1 MKTVLLVN
9 LGTPDSP
16 KPLAVWRYLTEFLT
30 DPRVIELPFWKRQ
43 LLVRGLIVP
52 FRFRESAKNYQKI
65 WTPSGSP
72 LKTTSEKLAALVQE
86 RVGLPVRLAMRY
98 GSPSIRD
105 VLEKITGEVIVVPL
119 FPQYAEATT
128 GSVIACVRSCR
139 PDAQFCLL
147 DPAHPTMIK
156 AMAAQVKEPFDHLV
170 MSFHGI
176 PVSQDRH
183 GYKEAC
189 YRTAAALGKEL
200 GSAYTVS
207 FQSRLGK
214 DPWLEPYTHEL
225 LPTLSGKVA
234 LMSPSFVADCLETI
248 YELGMEY
255 RSLYEGP
262 LISCMNTDLLWV
274 QALCEQLEIHCLSC
288 SGVMPSPARRLSSIR

>member
-16 KPLAVWRYLTEFLT
+16 KPFDVWRYLTEFLT

-52 FRFRESAKNYQKI
+52 FRFRESAKSYQKV

-72 LKTTSEKLAALVQE
+72 LKTTSEKLACLLGEQLA
-86 RVGLPVRLAMRY
+86 LPVKLAMRY
-98 GSPSIRD
+98 GSPSIKE
-105 VLEKITGEVIVVPL
+105 VLDTIEGEVIVVPL

-128 GSVIACVRSCR
+128 GSVIARVAACR

-147 DPAHPTMIK
+147 DPVHPTMIK

-170 MSFHGI
+170 MSFHGL

-183 GYKEAC
+183 GYKQAC
-189 YRTAAALGKEL
+189 YRTAEALGKEL
-200 GSAYTVS
+200 GSLYTVS

-214 DPWLEPYTHEL
+214 EAWLEPYTNEL
-225 LPTLSGKVA
+225 LPTIPGKVA
-234 LMSPSFVADCLETI
+234 LISPSFVADCLETI

-255 RSLYEGP
+255 QPLYNGSLV
-262 LISCMNTDLLWV
+262 SCMNTDPLWV
-274 QALCEQLEIHCLSC
+274 QSLCEQLE
-288 SGVMPSPARRLSSIR
+288 SPIPLP